1 MQSLLNKSATSLIMK
16 IKYLYIFLMLLCCST
31 ILLSCGNNA
40 NDSSSIKGEPVYLNP
55 NASIDDRIDDLLSK
69 MTLEEKAMQLN
80 AASIRK
86 TAAVEEGVEPI
97 EESIEEQ
104 IKNGIGFIE
113 NTFDQ
118 RLPEQ
123 SVAMV
128 NSLQKYLKE
137 ETRLGIP
144 AIIGTEC
151 LHGHAG
157 RNSTVFPTPLA
168 MASSWNPEL
177 VNEVFDVIGREAR
190 ARGGHEAHT
199 PVLDIGRDPRWGRIE
214 ETYGEDTYL
223 TTQMALAIISGLQ
236 GGTTGNPG
244 STHIISSPKHFA
256 GYGQVE
262 GGRNFAAT
270 PIDTKVLHDEI
281 LPPFKAVVEQTNA
294 LGMMASHC
302 EVGGVAAHGN
312 RWLLT
317 DLLRDTWGFK
327 GVIVSDYNDIKR
339 LEEFHHM
346 AATPQEAAKLGLMA
360 GMDIDL
366 PSSSAF
372 QYLKEVV
379 EAYPEL
385 EEQLDASV
393 RRILR
398 LKFMLGLFEN
408 PFTETEGVTSFIG
421 NEKHVEL
428 AEKMASESIVLLK
441 NKDMLLPLDVK
452 EIKSIAVIGPNA
464 NSDEM
469 GTYSINNDHVVN
481 ILKGITKYVGSSVK
495 VNHAEGCKIADFEN
509 IDGQDAII
517 EYSESE
523 EKESIKQAIDVVKR
537 SDVAIVCV
545 GGNLKTSR
553 EAFYRPGIAGDRSSI
568 DLLSNQKQLVL
579 DAIKTGKPVIV
590 VLMGGRPYAIP
601 EIAEKAAAIVNTFYL
616 GQTNG
621 DALAKVIFGDVNPSG
636 KLTISFLHS
645 AGQIPYYYSMKA
657 NSFYKGYWET
667 PPTPV
672 YAFGHG
678 LSYTSFEYANLII
691 EKQTFEVNEA
701 VKFSV
706 KVKNTGE
713 RAGAEVVQ
721 IYFRDKVASVTRPAK
736 LLVRFEKVWLKAGE
750 EKTLTFSLNPVTDL
764 SFTGIEL
771 KRIVEPGEFT
781 LMVGSASDDIRL
793 ERAFSMKQGS
803 KDS

>member
-1 MQSLLNKSATSLIMK
+1 MKNQLI
-16 IKYLYIFLMLLCCST
+16 
-31 ILLSCGNNA
+31 ILLAIILFGCQQNN
-40 NDSSSIKGEPVYLNP
+40 NSSNEASSTKGEAVYLNP
-55 NASIDDRIDDLLSK
+55 NASIDDRIEDLLSK

-86 TAAVEEGVEPI
+86 SAAVEEGVEPI
-97 EESIEEQ
+97 EKSIEEQ

-118 RLPEQ
+118 RKPEQ

-168 MASSWNPEL
+168 MASSWNTKL

-223 TTQMALAIISGLQ
+223 TTQMALSIISGLQ
-236 GGTTGNPG
+236 GGSEGNPG
-244 STHIISSPKHFA
+244 LTHIISSPKHFA

-270 PIDTKVLHDEI
+270 PIDEKVLHDEI

-302 EVGGVAAHGN
+302 EVAGVAAHGN
-312 RWLLT
+312 KWLLT

-327 GVIVSDYNDIKR
+327 GVVVSDYNDIKR

-346 AATPQEAAKLGLMA
+346 AETPQEAAKLGLMA

-372 QYLKEVV
+372 QYLKQVV
-379 EAYPEL
+379 EANPEL

-393 RRILR
+393 KRILR

-408 PFTETEGVTSFIG
+408 PYAEIEGVTDFVG

-428 AEKMASESIVLLK
+428 AEKIATESIVLLK
-441 NKDMLLPLDVK
+441 NTDKLLPLNVK

-464 NSDEM
+464 KSDEM
-469 GTYSINNDHVVN
+469 GTYTIENDNVVN
-481 ILKGITKYVGSSVK
+481 ILNGIQNYVGTSVK
-495 VNHAEGCKIADFEN
+495 VNYAEGCKIADFEN
-509 IDGQDAII
+509 VNGQDAII
-517 EYSESE
+517 EFTEAE
-523 EKESIKQAIDVVKR
+523 EKQSIKNAIDVVKK

-545 GGNLKTSR
+545 GGNLKTAR
-553 EAFYRPGIAGDRSSI
+553 EAFYRVGVAGDRSTI
-568 DLLSNQKQLVL
+568 DLLSNQKKLVI

-601 EIAEKAAAIVNTFYL
+601 EIAEKADAIINTFYL

-667 PPTPV
+667 PPRPV

-678 LSYTSFEYANLII
+678 LSYTSFEYTDLTI
-691 EKQTFEVNEA
+691 EKETFAINDAVN
-701 VKFSV
+701 FSV
-706 KVKNTGE
+706 KVKNTGDSD
-713 RAGAEVVQ
+713 GAEVVQ

-736 LLVRFEKVWLKAGE
+736 QLVRFDKVWLKAGE
-750 EKTLTFSLNPVTDL
+750 EKTLTFTLNPKTDL
-764 SFTGIEL
+764 SFTGIDM
-771 KRIVEPGEFT
+771 KKIVEPGEFN
-781 LMVGSASDDIRL
+781 LMAGSASDDIRL
-793 ERAFSMKQGS
+793 EKVFNIK
-803 KDS
+803 

>member
-1 MQSLLNKSATSLIMK
+1 MLTS
-16 IKYLYIFLMLLCCST
+16 CE
-31 ILLSCGNNA
+31 NNSGS
-40 NDSSSIKGEPVYLNP
+40 DESSSEQEIYKNP
-55 NASIDDRIDDLLSK
+55 EASIEDRIDDLLSK

-80 AASIRK
+80 AATIRK
-86 TAAVEEGVEPI
+86 SAAVEEGVEPI
-97 EESIEEQ
+97 EKSIEDQ

-113 NTFDQ
+113 NTFDE
-118 RLPEQ
+118 RRPEQ

-168 MASSWNPEL
+168 MASSWNTEL
-177 VNEVFDVIGREAR
+177 LNEVFDVIGREAR

-223 TTQMALAIISGLQ
+223 VSEMAKAIISGLQ
-236 GGTTGNPG
+236 GGADGNPG
-244 STHIISSPKHFA
+244 TTHIISSPKHFA

-270 PIDTKVLHDEI
+270 PIDAKVLHDEI
-281 LPPFKAVVEQTNA
+281 LPPFKAAVEQTNA

-312 RWLLT
+312 KWLLT

-346 AATPQEAAKLGLMA
+346 AATPQEAAKLGLLA

-379 EAYPEL
+379 EQNPEL

-408 PFTETEGVTSFIG
+408 PFTETEGVKAFIG
-421 NEKHVEL
+421 NEKHVAL
-428 AEKMASESIVLLK
+428 AEKMATESIVLLK
-441 NKDMLLPLDVK
+441 NEDNLLPLNSK
-452 EIKSIAVIGPNA
+452 KIKSIAVVGPNA

-469 GTYSINNDHVVN
+469 GTYSIENDNVVN
-481 ILKGITKYVGSSVK
+481 ILKGITKYVGTAVK
-495 VNHAEGCKIADFEN
+495 VNYAEGCKIADFTKV
-509 IDGQDAII
+509 DGNDAII
-517 EYSESE
+517 EFTEAEESN
-523 EKESIKQAIDVVKR
+523 SIKKAIDVVKK

-545 GGNLKTSR
+545 GGNLKTAR
-553 EAFYRPGIAGDRSSI
+553 EAFYRVGIAGDRSTI
-568 DLLSNQKQLVL
+568 DLLSNQKKLVL
-579 DAIKTGKPVIV
+579 DAIATGKPVIV
-590 VLMGGRPYAIP
+590 VLMGGRPFAIP
-601 EIAEKAAAIVNTFYL
+601 EIAEKATAIVNTFYL

-645 AGQIPYYYSMKA
+645 AGQIPYYYSMKG
-657 NSFYKGYWET
+657 NSNYKGYWET
-667 PPTPV
+667 PPAPV

-678 LSYTSFEYANLII
+678 LSYTSFEYTNLNI
-691 EKQTFEVNEA
+691 EKEAFNLDEA
-701 VKFSV
+701 VNFSV
-706 KVKNTGE
+706 KVKNTGN
-713 RAGAEVVQ
+713 RDGAEVVQ

-736 LLVRFEKVWLKAGE
+736 QLVRFEKVWLKAGE
-750 EKTLTFSLNPVTDL
+750 EKTLTFSLIPETDL
-764 SFTGIEL
+764 SFTGVEM
-771 KRIVEPGEFT
+771 KRIVETGEFN
-781 LMVGSASDDIRL
+781 LMAGSASDDIRL
-793 ERAFSMKQGS
+793 EKVFSLK
-803 KDS
+803 

>member
-1 MQSLLNKSATSLIMK
+1 MNNKYSYFLLLLSFCSA
-16 IKYLYIFLMLLCCST
+16 LLF
-31 ILLSCGNNA
+31 SCGNN
-40 NDSSSIKGEPVYLNP
+40 SSGDNASKNGQETYLNP
-55 NASIDDRIDDLLSK
+55 DASIDDRIDDLLSK

-86 TAAVEEGVEPI
+86 SAAVEEGVEPI
-97 EESIEEQ
+97 EKSIEEQ

-118 RLPEQ
+118 RKPEQ

-137 ETRLGIP
+137 NTRLGIP

-168 MASSWNPEL
+168 MASSWNPKL
-177 VNEVFDVIGREAR
+177 LNEVFDVIGREAR

-214 ETYGEDTYL
+214 ESYGEDTYL
-223 TTQMALAIISGLQ
+223 TTQMAMAIISGLQ
-236 GGTTGNPG
+236 GGSTGDPG
-244 STHIISSPKHFA
+244 VTHIISSPKHFA

-294 LGMMASHC
+294 LGMMVSHC

-312 RWLLT
+312 KWLLT

-327 GVIVSDYNDIKR
+327 GVVVSDYNDIKR

-366 PSSSAF
+366 PTSSAF
-372 QYLKEVV
+372 QYLKGVV

-385 EEQLDASV
+385 EKQLDASV
-393 RRILR
+393 KRILR

-408 PFTETEGVTSFIG
+408 PYTETEGVKAFIG
-421 NEKHVEL
+421 NEKHVAL
-428 AEKMASESIVLLK
+428 AEKMATESIVLLK
-441 NKDMLLPLDVK
+441 NADKLLPLNVNTL
-452 EIKSIAVIGPNA
+452 KSIAVIGPNA
-464 NSDEM
+464 KSDEM
-469 GTYSINNDHVVN
+469 GTYTIENDNVVN
-481 ILKGITKYVGSSVK
+481 ILKGIEKYVGTSVK
-495 VNHAEGCKIADFEN
+495 INYAEGCKIADFEN
-509 IDGQDAII
+509 INGQDAII
-517 EYSESE
+517 EFAEAE
-523 EKESIKQAIDVVKR
+523 ERQSIKKAIDAVKK

-553 EAFYRPGIAGDRSSI
+553 EAFYRQGVAGDRSTI
-568 DLLSNQKQLVL
+568 DLLSNQKKLVM

-601 EIAEKAAAIVNTFYL
+601 EIAEKANAIVNTFYL

-645 AGQIPYYYSMKA
+645 SGQIPYYYSMKA

-672 YAFGHG
+672 FAFGYG
-678 LSYTSFEYANLII
+678 LSYTTFEYADLNI
-691 EKQTFEVNEA
+691 EKETFGVNEE

-706 KVKNTGE
+706 KVKNTGDVD
-713 RAGAEVVQ
+713 GAEVVQ

-750 EKTLTFSLNPVTDL
+750 EKTLTFSLNPEIDL
-764 SFTGIEL
+764 SFTGVDL
-771 KRIVEPGEFT
+771 KKIVEPGEFN

-793 ERAFSMKQGS
+793 EKIFSVE
-803 KDS
+803 

>member
-1 MQSLLNKSATSLIMK
+1 MKQNIKKYIEMKPYKLSLMK
-16 IKYLYIFLMLLCCST
+16 NKYLYIFLLLSFGSS
-31 ILLSCGNNA
+31 IIISCGNSS
-40 NDSSSIKGEPVYLNP
+40 NDSSSTSDDAIYLNP
-55 NASIDDRIDDLLSK
+55 DASIDDRVEDLLSK

-86 TAAVEEGVEPI
+86 SAAVEEGVEPI
-97 EESIEEQ
+97 EKSIEEQ

-118 RLPEQ
+118 RKPEQ

-137 ETRLGIP
+137 NTRLGIP

-168 MASSWNPEL
+168 MASSWNTKL
-177 VNEVFDVIGREAR
+177 VNEVFDVIAREAR

-214 ETYGEDTYL
+214 ESYGEDTYL

-236 GGTTGNPG
+236 GGSEGNPG
-244 STHIISSPKHFA
+244 LTHIISSPKHFA

-270 PIDTKVLHDEI
+270 PIDEKVLHDEI

-312 RWLLT
+312 KWLLT
-317 DLLRDTWGFK
+317 ELLRDTWGFK

-379 EAYPEL
+379 EANPEL

-393 RRILR
+393 KRILR

-408 PFTETEGVTSFIG
+408 PFTETEGVTDFIG
-421 NEKHVEL
+421 NKKNVAL
-428 AEKMASESIVLLK
+428 AEKMATESVVLLK
-441 NKDMLLPLDVK
+441 NEDKLLPLNAK

-464 NSDEM
+464 KSDEM
-469 GTYSINNDHVVN
+469 GTYTIENDNVVN
-481 ILKGITKYVGSSVK
+481 ILKGIENYLGTSVK
-495 VNHAEGCKIADFEN
+495 VNYAEGCKIADFEK
-509 IDGQDAII
+509 IDGEDAII
-517 EYSESE
+517 EFTEAE
-523 EKESIKQAIDVVKR
+523 EKQSIKKAIEVVKK
-537 SDVAIVCV
+537 SDFTIVCV

-553 EAFYRPGIAGDRSSI
+553 EAFYLPGIAGDRSSI
-568 DLLSNQKQLVL
+568 DLLSNQKKLVMG
-579 DAIKTGKPVIV
+579 AIKTGKPVIV
-590 VLMGGRPYAIP
+590 VLMGGRPFAIP
-601 EIAEKAAAIVNTFYL
+601 EIARKANAIINTFYL

-636 KLTISFLHS
+636 KLTISFLHNS
-645 AGQIPYYYSMKA
+645 GQIPYYYSMKA

-667 PPTPV
+667 PRTPV

-678 LSYTSFEYANLII
+678 LSYTTFEYTDLNI
-691 EKQTFEVNEA
+691 EREAFNVDEA
-701 VKFSV
+701 VNFSV

-713 RAGAEVVQ
+713 TDGAEVVQ

-750 EKTLTFSLNPVTDL
+750 EKTLTFSLNPETDL
-764 SFTGIEL
+764 SFTGIDFR
-771 KRIVEPGEFT
+771 KIVEPGEFN
-781 LMVGSASDDIRL
+781 LMAGSASDDIRL
-793 ERAFSMKQGS
+793 EKIFSIK
-803 KDS
+803 

>member
-1 MQSLLNKSATSLIMK
+1 MNN
-16 IKYLYIFLMLLCCST
+16 KYLYFLVVLIFGSALLNSCRNSDSGDT
-31 ILLSCGNNA
+31 LSKQEIYRNF
-40 NDSSSIKGEPVYLNP
+40 E
-55 NASIDDRIDDLLSK
+55 ASIDDRIDDLLSR
-69 MTLEEKAMQLN
+69 MTLEEKVMQLN

-86 TAAVEEGVEPI
+86 SAAVEEGVEPI
-97 EESIEEQ
+97 EKSIEEQ

-118 RLPEQ
+118 RRPEQ

-128 NSLQKYLKE
+128 NSLQKFLKE
-137 ETRLGIP
+137 NTRLGIP

-157 RNSTVFPTPLA
+157 HNSTVFPTPLA
-168 MASSWNPEL
+168 MACSWNPEL
-177 VNEVFDVIGREAR
+177 LNEVFDVIGREAR

-223 TTQMALAIISGLQ
+223 TSQMAMAIISGLQ
-236 GGTTGNPG
+236 GGSDGNPG
-244 STHIISSPKHFA
+244 LTHIISSPKHFA

-270 PIDTKVLHDEI
+270 PIDAKVLHDEI
-281 LPPFKAVVEQTNA
+281 LPPFKAAVEQTNA

-312 RWLLT
+312 KWLLT

-379 EAYPEL
+379 EQNPEL
-385 EEQLDASV
+385 EVQLDASV
-393 RRILR
+393 KRILR

-408 PFTETEGVTSFIG
+408 PYTETEGVVAFIG
-421 NEKHVEL
+421 NEKHVAL
-428 AEKMASESIVLLK
+428 AEKMATESIVLLK
-441 NKDMLLPLDVK
+441 NSDKLLPLNVK
-452 EIKSIAVIGPNA
+452 NIKSIAVIGPNA
-464 NSDEM
+464 KSDEM
-469 GTYSINNDHVVN
+469 GTYTIENDNVVN
-481 ILKGITKYVGSSVK
+481 ILKGIKNYVGESVK
-495 VNHAEGCKIADFEN
+495 VNYAEGCKIADFEQ
-509 IDGQDAII
+509 IDGRDAIV
-517 EYSESE
+517 EFTEAE
-523 EKESIKQAIDVVKR
+523 EKQSIKEAIDVVKK

-545 GGNLKTSR
+545 GGNLKTAR
-553 EAFYRPGIAGDRSSI
+553 EAFYRPGIAGDRSTI
-568 DLLSNQKQLVL
+568 DLLGNQKKLVM
-579 DAIKTGKPVIV
+579 DAIATGKPVIV

-601 EIAEKAAAIVNTFYL
+601 EIAEKAVAIVNTFYL

-636 KLTISFLHS
+636 KLAISFLHT
-645 AGQIPYYYSMKA
+645 AGQIPFYYSMKA

-678 LSYTSFEYANLII
+678 LSYTSFEYSDLDI
-691 EKQTFEVNEA
+691 EKEAFVANEK

-706 KVKNTGE
+706 KVKNTGDVD
-713 RAGAEVVQ
+713 GAEVVQ

-736 LLVRFEKVWLKAGE
+736 QLVRFEKVWLKAGE
-750 EKTLTFSLNPVTDL
+750 EKTLSFILNPEIDL
-764 SFTGIEL
+764 SFTGMDM
-771 KRIVEPGEFT
+771 KKVVEPGEFN
-781 LMVGSASDDIRL
+781 LMAGSASDDIRL
-793 ERAFSMKQGS
+793 EKVFSIE
-803 KDS
+803 

>member
-1 MQSLLNKSATSLIMK
+1 MK
-16 IKYLYIFLMLLCCST
+16 TKYLYFVLFLSVCST
-31 ILLSCGNNA
+31 FLFSCRNSGSGDN
-40 NDSSSIKGEPVYLNP
+40 SPTQKVYLNP
-55 NASIDDRIDDLLSK
+55 EASIDDRIDDLLSR

-80 AASIRK
+80 AATIRK
-86 TAAVEEGVEPI
+86 SAAVEEGVEPI
-97 EESIEEQ
+97 EKSIEEQ

-113 NTFDQ
+113 NTFDE
-118 RLPEQ
+118 RRPEQ

-137 ETRLGIP
+137 NTRLGIP

-157 RNSTVFPTPLA
+157 HNSTVFPTPLA

-177 VNEVFDVIGREAR
+177 LNEVFDVVAREAR

-223 TTQMALAIISGLQ
+223 TSQMAKAIISGLQ
-236 GGTTGNPG
+236 GGADGNPG
-244 STHIISSPKHFA
+244 LTHIISSPKHFA

-270 PIDTKVLHDEI
+270 PIETKVLYDEI
-281 LPPFKAVVEQTNA
+281 LPPFKVAVEQTNA

-312 RWLLT
+312 KWLLT

-372 QYLKEVV
+372 HYLKEVV
-379 EAYPEL
+379 EQNPEL
-385 EEQLDASV
+385 EDQLDASV

-408 PFTETEGVTSFIG
+408 PYTETEGVVSFIG
-421 NEKHVEL
+421 NEKHVAL
-428 AEKMASESIVLLK
+428 AEKMATESIVLLK
-441 NKDMLLPLDVK
+441 NNNKLLPLNTK
-452 EIKSIAVIGPNA
+452 NLKSIAVIGPNA
-464 NSDEM
+464 KSDEM
-469 GTYSINNDHVVN
+469 GTYTIKNDNVVN
-481 ILKGITKYVGSSVK
+481 ILKGITNYVDSSVK
-495 VNHAEGCKIADFEN
+495 VNYAEGCKIADFTKV
-509 IDGQDAII
+509 DGYDAII
-517 EYSESE
+517 EYTEAE
-523 EKESIKQAIDVVKR
+523 EKQSIKQAIDLVKK

-545 GGNLKTSR
+545 GGNLQTSR

-568 DLLSNQKQLVL
+568 DLLSNQKKLVM

-590 VLMGGRPYAIP
+590 VLMGGRPFAIP
-601 EIAEKAAAIVNTFYL
+601 EIADKADAILNTFYL

-645 AGQIPYYYSMKA
+645 SGQIPYYYSMKG
-657 NSFYKGYWET
+657 NSNYKGYWET
-667 PPTPV
+667 PPAPV

-678 LSYTSFEYANLII
+678 LSYTTFDYSELNID
-691 EKQTFEVNEA
+691 KQAVATNEE

-706 KVKNTGE
+706 KVKNTGKVD
-713 RAGAEVVQ
+713 GAEVVQ
-721 IYFRDKVASVTRPAK
+721 IYLRDKVASVTRPAK
-736 LLVRFEKVWLKAGE
+736 LLVRFQKVWLNAGE
-750 EKTLTFSLNPVTDL
+750 EKTLTFSLKPETDL
-764 SFTGIEL
+764 SFTGAEL
-771 KRIVEPGEFT
+771 KRIVEPGEFN
-781 LMVGSASDDIRL
+781 LMAGSASDDIRL
-793 ERAFSMKQGS
+793 EKVFSIE
-803 KDS
+803 

>member
-1 MQSLLNKSATSLIMK
+1 MFSSGYGKEKHQRS
-16 IKYLYIFLMLLCCST
+16 
-31 ILLSCGNNA
+31 
-40 NDSSSIKGEPVYLNP
+40 DHSSSKEEPSTYKNP
-55 NASIDDRIDDLLSK
+55 NASIDARVADLLSK
-69 MTLEEKAMQLN
+69 MTLEEKVMQLN

-86 TAAVEEGVEPI
+86 SAAVEEGVEPI
-97 EESIEEQ
+97 EKSIEEQ

-137 ETRLGIP
+137 KTRLGIP

-168 MASSWNPEL
+168 MASSWNPKL

-223 TTQMALAIISGLQ
+223 TTQMGLAIISGLQ
-236 GGTTGNPG
+236 GGSDGNPG
-244 STHIISSPKHFA
+244 LTHIISSPKHFA

-270 PIDTKVLHDEI
+270 PIDSKVLHDEI

-312 RWLLT
+312 KWLLT

-379 EAYPEL
+379 AENPEL
-385 EEQLDASV
+385 EKQLDASV

-408 PFTETEGVTSFIG
+408 PFTETEGVSSFIG

-428 AEKMASESIVLLK
+428 AEKMATESIVLLK
-441 NKDMLLPLDVK
+441 NENKLLPLNEK

-464 NSDEM
+464 KSDEM
-469 GTYSINNDHVVN
+469 GTYTIENDNVIN
-481 ILKGITKYVGSSVK
+481 ILKGIEDYVGTSVK
-495 VNHAEGCKIADFEN
+495 INYAEGCKIAKFDQVN
-509 IDGQDAII
+509 GQDVII
-517 EYSESE
+517 EYTEAE
-523 EKESIKQAIDVVKR
+523 ERESIKNAIDVVKQ
-537 SDVAIVCV
+537 SDISIVCV

-553 EAFYRPGIAGDRSSI
+553 EAFYRPGVAGDRSTI
-568 DLLSNQKQLVL
+568 DLLSNQKKLVL
-579 DAIKTGKPVIV
+579 DAIKTGKPVVV

-601 EIAEKAAAIVNTFYL
+601 EIAEKADAILNTFYL

-621 DALAKVIFGDVNPSG
+621 EALAKVIFGDVNPSG
-636 KLTISFLHS
+636 KLAISFLHS
-645 AGQIPYYYSMKA
+645 SGQIPFYYSMKA

-667 PPTPV
+667 PPSPV

-678 LSYTSFEYANLII
+678 LSYTSFEYTNLHI
-691 EKQTFEVNEA
+691 EKDAFNEDEA

-706 KVKNTGE
+706 KVKNTGKKD
-713 RAGAEVVQ
+713 GAEVVQ

-750 EKTLTFSLNPVTDL
+750 EKTLTFSLNPKTDL
-764 SFTGIEL
+764 SFTGADL
-771 KRIVEPGEFT
+771 KRIVEPGEFN
-781 LMVGSASDDIRL
+781 LMAGSASDDIRL
-793 ERAFSMKQGS
+793 EKVFSIK
-803 KDS
+803 

>member
-1 MQSLLNKSATSLIMK
+1 MKNQLLVLLVIILFGCQQNNNKSDQVSSKGVEAT
-16 IKYLYIFLMLLCCST
+16 
-31 ILLSCGNNA
+31 
-40 NDSSSIKGEPVYLNP
+40 YLNP
-55 NASIDDRIDDLLSK
+55 NASIDDRIDDLISK

-86 TAAVEEGVEPI
+86 SAAVEEGVEPI
-97 EESIEEQ
+97 EKSIEEQ

-118 RLPEQ
+118 RRPEQ

-128 NSLQKYLKE
+128 NTLQKYLKE

-177 VNEVFDVIGREAR
+177 LNEVFDVIGREAR

-223 TTQMALAIISGLQ
+223 TMQMAMAIISGLQ
-236 GGTTGNPG
+236 GGSEGNPG
-244 STHIISSPKHFA
+244 LTHIISSPKHFA

-270 PIDTKVLHDEI
+270 PIDAKVLHDEI
-281 LPPFKAVVEQTNA
+281 LPPFKAAVEQTNA

-312 RWLLT
+312 KWLLT

-379 EAYPEL
+379 EANPEL

-393 RRILR
+393 TRILR
-398 LKFMLGLFEN
+398 LKFILGLFEN
-408 PFTETEGVTSFIG
+408 PFTETKNLSSFIG
-421 NEKHVEL
+421 NEKHVAL
-428 AEKMASESIVLLK
+428 AEKMATESIVLLK
-441 NKDMLLPLDVK
+441 NEDNLLPLNSK
-452 EIKSIAVIGPNA
+452 KIKSIAVVGPNA

-469 GTYSINNDHVVN
+469 GTYTIENDNVVN
-481 ILKGITKYVGSSVK
+481 ILKGITKYVGTAVK
-495 VNHAEGCKIADFEN
+495 VNYAEGCKIAGFTK
-509 IDGQDAII
+509 IDGNDAII
-517 EYSESE
+517 EFTEAEESN
-523 EKESIKQAIDVVKR
+523 SIKKAIDVVKK
-537 SDVAIVCV
+537 SDIAMVCV
-545 GGNLKTSR
+545 GGNLKTAR
-553 EAFYRPGIAGDRSSI
+553 EAFYRVGIAGDRSSI
-568 DLLSNQKQLVL
+568 DLLSNQKKLVL
-579 DAIKTGKPVIV
+579 DAIKTGKPVVV

-601 EIAEKAAAIVNTFYL
+601 EIAEKADAIVNTFYL

-645 AGQIPYYYSMKA
+645 VGQIPYYYSMKA

-667 PPTPV
+667 PPMPV

-678 LSYTSFEYANLII
+678 LSYTSFEYADLNI
-691 EKQTFEVNEA
+691 EKEAFEMSEA
-701 VKFSV
+701 VNFSV
-706 KVKNTGE
+706 KVKNSGKTD
-713 RAGAEVVQ
+713 GAEVVQ
-721 IYFRDKVASVTRPAK
+721 IYFRDKVASVTRPEK
-736 LLVRFEKVWLKAGE
+736 LLIRFEKVWLDSGE
-750 EKTLTFSLNPVTDL
+750 EKTLTFSLNPETDL
-764 SFTGIEL
+764 SFTGIDL
-771 KRIVEPGEFT
+771 KRVVEPGEFT

-793 ERAFSMKQGS
+793 EKVFSLE
-803 KDS
+803 

>member
-1 MQSLLNKSATSLIMK
+1 MKNQLL
-16 IKYLYIFLMLLCCST
+16 
-31 ILLSCGNNA
+31 ILLVIILFGCQKNNI
-40 NDSSSIKGEPVYLNP
+40 NSDKTSSTGGEATYLNA

-80 AASIRK
+80 AATIRK
-86 TAAVEEGVEPI
+86 SAAVEEGVEPI
-97 EESIEEQ
+97 EKSIEEQ

-118 RLPEQ
+118 RGPEQ
-123 SVAMV
+123 SVSMV
-128 NSLQKYLKE
+128 NSLQKFLKE
-137 ETRLGIP
+137 KTRLGIP

-157 RNSTVFPTPLA
+157 HNSTVFPTPLA
-168 MASSWNPEL
+168 MACSWNPEL
-177 VNEVFDVIGREAR
+177 LNEVFDVIGREAR

-236 GGTTGNPG
+236 GGSEGNPG
-244 STHIISSPKHFA
+244 LTHIISSPKHFA

-312 RWLLT
+312 KWLLT

-346 AATPQEAAKLGLMA
+346 AETPQDAAKLGLIA

-379 EAYPEL
+379 EQNPEL

-408 PFTETEGVTSFIG
+408 PFTETEGVKAFIG
-421 NEKHVEL
+421 NEEHVAL
-428 AEKMASESIVLLK
+428 AEKMATESIVLLK
-441 NKDMLLPLDVK
+441 NEDNLLPLNSK
-452 EIKSIAVIGPNA
+452 KIKSIAVIGPNA

-469 GTYSINNDHVVN
+469 GTYTIENDNVVN
-481 ILKGITKYVGSSVK
+481 ILKGITKYVGTAVK
-495 VNHAEGCKIADFEN
+495 VNYAEGCKIADFTKV
-509 IDGQDAII
+509 DGNDAII
-517 EYSESE
+517 EFTEAEESN
-523 EKESIKQAIDVVKR
+523 SIKKAIGVVKK

-545 GGNLKTSR
+545 GGNLKTAR
-553 EAFYRPGIAGDRSSI
+553 EAFYRVGIAGDRSTI
-568 DLLSNQKQLVL
+568 DLLSNQKKLVL
-579 DAIKTGKPVIV
+579 DAIATGKPVIV
-590 VLMGGRPYAIP
+590 VLMGGRPFAIP
-601 EIAEKAAAIVNTFYL
+601 EIAEKATAIVNTFYL

-636 KLTISFLHS
+636 KLAVSFLHS

-657 NSFYKGYWET
+657 NSNYKGYWET
-667 PPTPV
+667 PPAPV

-678 LSYTSFEYANLII
+678 LSYTSFEYTNLNI
-691 EKQTFEVNEA
+691 EKEAFNLDEVVNL
-701 VKFSV
+701 SV
-706 KVKNTGE
+706 KVKNTGN
-713 RAGAEVVQ
+713 RDGAEVVQ

-736 LLVRFEKVWLKAGE
+736 QLVRFEKVWLKAGE
-750 EKTLTFSLNPVTDL
+750 EKTLTFSLKPETDL
-764 SFTGIEL
+764 SFTGAEM
-771 KRIVEPGEFT
+771 KRIVEPGEFN
-781 LMVGSASDDIRL
+781 LMAGSASDDIRL
-793 ERAFSMKQGS
+793 EKVFSLK
-803 KDS
+803 

>member
-1 MQSLLNKSATSLIMK
+1 MKKRISIILAVLLFVACQQKRTDGVSENAEAT
-16 IKYLYIFLMLLCCST
+16 YQ
-31 ILLSCGNNA
+31 
-40 NDSSSIKGEPVYLNP
+40 NP
-55 NASIDDRIDDLLSK
+55 NASIDDRVDDLLSK

-86 TAAVEEGVEPI
+86 SAAVEEGVEPI
-97 EESIEEQ
+97 EKSIEEQ

-137 ETRLGIP
+137 NTRLGIP

-168 MASSWNPEL
+168 MASSWNPKL

-223 TTQMALAIISGLQ
+223 TTQMALSIISGLQ
-236 GGTTGNPG
+236 GGMSGNPG
-244 STHIISSPKHFA
+244 MTHIISSPKHFA

-270 PIDTKVLHDEI
+270 PIDTKVLHDDI
-281 LPPFKAVVEQTNA
+281 LPPFKAVVEQANA

-312 RWLLT
+312 KWLLT

-327 GVIVSDYNDIKR
+327 GIVVSDYNDIKR

-346 AATPQEAAKLGLMA
+346 AATPQEAAMLGLLA

-379 EAYPEL
+379 EQNPEL
-385 EEQLDASV
+385 EKQLDESV
-393 RRILR
+393 KRILR

-408 PFTETEGVTSFIG
+408 PYTETEGLASFIG

-428 AEKMASESIVLLK
+428 AEKMATESIVLLK
-441 NKDMLLPLDVK
+441 NADNLLPLNSK
-452 EIKSIAVIGPNA
+452 KIKNIAVIGPNA
-464 NSDEM
+464 ASDEM
-469 GTYSINNDHVVN
+469 GTYTIKNDHVVN
-481 ILKGITKYVGSSVK
+481 ILKGITNYVGTSVK
-495 VNHAEGCKIADFEN
+495 VNYAEGCKIAKFDN
-509 IDGQDAII
+509 VNGQDAII
-517 EYSESE
+517 EYTEAE
-523 EKESIKQAIDVVKR
+523 ERESIQKAIDVVKK

-545 GGNLKTSR
+545 GGNLTTSR
-553 EAFYRPGIAGDRSSI
+553 EAFYRPGVAGDRSTI
-568 DLLSNQKQLVL
+568 DLLSNQKKLVM
-579 DAIKTGKPVIV
+579 DAIKTGKPVVV

-601 EIAEKAAAIVNTFYL
+601 EIAEKANAIVNTFYL

-645 AGQIPYYYSMKA
+645 SGQIPYYYSMKA

-678 LSYTSFEYANLII
+678 LSYTSFEYTDLNIDKEAFNVD
-691 EKQTFEVNEA
+691 EDVTF
-701 VKFSV
+701 SL

-713 RAGAEVVQ
+713 RDGAEVVQ

-750 EKTLTFSLNPVTDL
+750 EKTLEFSLVPETDL
-764 SFTGIEL
+764 SFTGVDL
-771 KRIVEPGEFT
+771 KRIVEPGEFN
-781 LMVGSASDDIRL
+781 LMAGSASDNIRL
-793 ERAFSMKQGS
+793 EKIFSIK
-803 KDS
+803 

>member
-1 MQSLLNKSATSLIMK
+1 MK
-16 IKYLYIFLMLLCCST
+16 NKYLHLFL
-31 ILLSCGNNA
+31 LLSLCSVLLSNSEKEQSTPEGKA
-40 NDSSSIKGEPVYLNP
+40 SKSLPVYLNP
-55 NASIDDRIDDLLSK
+55 NVGIDTRVDDLLSR
-69 MTLEEKAMQLN
+69 MTLQEKAAQLN

-86 TAAVEEGVEPI
+86 SAAVEEGVEPI
-97 EESIEEQ
+97 EKSIEEQ
-104 IKNGIGFIE
+104 IKHGIGFIE

-118 RLPEQ
+118 RRPKQ

-128 NSLQKYLKE
+128 NSLQKHLKE
-137 ETRLGIP
+137 NTRLGIP

-168 MASSWNPEL
+168 MASSWNPKL
-177 VNEVFDVIGREAR
+177 LREVFDVIGREAR

-223 TTQMALAIISGLQ
+223 TSQMAMAIISGLQ
-236 GGTTGNPG
+236 GGPTGNPG
-244 STHIISSPKHFA
+244 QSHIISSPKHFA

-270 PIDTKVLHDEI
+270 PIELKVLHDEI
-281 LPPFKAVVEQTNA
+281 LPPFKAAVEQTNA

-312 RWLLT
+312 KWLLT

-327 GVIVSDYNDIKR
+327 GIIVSDYNDIKR

-346 AATPQEAAKLGLMA
+346 AATPQEAAKLGLLA

-372 QYLKEVV
+372 QYLKDVV
-379 EAYPEL
+379 EENPEL
-385 EEQLDASV
+385 EQQLDASV
-393 RRILR
+393 KRILR

-408 PFTETEGVTSFIG
+408 PFTEIENVTAFIG

-428 AEKMASESIVLLK
+428 AEKMATESIVLLK
-441 NKDMLLPLDVK
+441 NSNKLLPLNLK
-452 EIKSIAVIGPNA
+452 EIKDIALIGPNA
-464 NSDEM
+464 KSNEM
-469 GTYSINNDHVVN
+469 GTYTIENDNVVN
-481 ILKGITKYVGSSVK
+481 ILNGIKKHVGTSASV
-495 VNHAEGCKIADFEN
+495 HYAEGCKIAKFDKVN
-509 IDGQDAII
+509 GQDVIVQYTEAEEQTAMEEAINVV
-517 EYSESE
+517 
-523 EKESIKQAIDVVKR
+523 KESDL
-537 SDVAIVCV
+537 AIVCV

-568 DLLSNQKQLVL
+568 DLLGNQKKLVM
-579 DAIKTGKPVIV
+579 DAINTGKPVIV
-590 VLMGGRPYAIP
+590 VLMGGRPFAIP
-601 EIAEKAAAIVNTFYL
+601 EIAKKADAIVNTFYL

-621 DALAKVIFGDVNPSG
+621 DALAKVLFGAVNPSG
-636 KLTISFLHS
+636 KLAVSFLHS
-645 AGQIPYYYSMKA
+645 SGQIPFYYSMKA

-667 PPTPV
+667 PPRPV

-678 LSYTSFEYANLII
+678 LSYTSFGYSALTL
-691 EKQTFEVNEA
+691 EKETFAVNDEI
-701 VKFSV
+701 KFSL
-706 KVKNTGE
+706 KVKNTGK
-713 RAGAEVVQ
+713 ADGAEVVQ

-736 LLVRFEKVWLKAGE
+736 LLVRFKKVWLKAGE
-750 EKTLTFSLNPVTDL
+750 EQTLTFSINPKTDL
-764 SFTGIEL
+764 SFTGANL
-771 KRIVEPGEFT
+771 QRIVESGEFN

-793 ERAFSMKQGS
+793 EKVFSIK
-803 KDS
+803 

>member
-1 MQSLLNKSATSLIMK
+1 MNIKFSYFLLLLFFCNTLLTS
-16 IKYLYIFLMLLCCST
+16 CE
-31 ILLSCGNNA
+31 NNSGS
-40 NDSSSIKGEPVYLNP
+40 DESSSEQEIYKNP
-55 NASIDDRIDDLLSK
+55 EASIEDRIDDLLSK

-80 AASIRK
+80 AATIRK
-86 TAAVEEGVEPI
+86 SAAVEEGVEPI
-97 EESIEEQ
+97 EKSIEDQ

-113 NTFDQ
+113 NTFDE
-118 RLPEQ
+118 RRPEQ

-168 MASSWNPEL
+168 MASSWNTEL
-177 VNEVFDVIGREAR
+177 LNEVFDVIGREAR

-223 TTQMALAIISGLQ
+223 VSEMAKAIISGLQ
-236 GGTTGNPG
+236 GGADGNPG
-244 STHIISSPKHFA
+244 TTHIISSPKHFA

-270 PIDTKVLHDEI
+270 PIDAKVLHDEI
-281 LPPFKAVVEQTNA
+281 LPPFKAAVEQTNA

-312 RWLLT
+312 KWLLT

-346 AATPQEAAKLGLMA
+346 AATPQEAAKLGLLA

-379 EAYPEL
+379 EQNPEL

-408 PFTETEGVTSFIG
+408 PFTETEGVKAFIG
-421 NEKHVEL
+421 NEKHVAL
-428 AEKMASESIVLLK
+428 AEKMATESIVLLK
-441 NKDMLLPLDVK
+441 NEDNLLPLNSK
-452 EIKSIAVIGPNA
+452 KIKSIAVVGPNA

-469 GTYSINNDHVVN
+469 GTYSIENDNVVN
-481 ILKGITKYVGSSVK
+481 ILKGITKYVGTAVK
-495 VNHAEGCKIADFEN
+495 VNYAEGCKIADFTKV
-509 IDGQDAII
+509 DGNDAII
-517 EYSESE
+517 EFTEAEESN
-523 EKESIKQAIDVVKR
+523 SIKKAIDVVKK

-545 GGNLKTSR
+545 GGNLKTAR
-553 EAFYRPGIAGDRSSI
+553 EAFYRVGIAGDRSTI
-568 DLLSNQKQLVL
+568 DLLSNQKKLVL
-579 DAIKTGKPVIV
+579 DAIATGKPVIV
-590 VLMGGRPYAIP
+590 VLMGGRPFAIP
-601 EIAEKAAAIVNTFYL
+601 EIAEKATAIVNTFYL

-645 AGQIPYYYSMKA
+645 AGQIPYYYSMKG
-657 NSFYKGYWET
+657 NSNYKGYWET
-667 PPTPV
+667 PPAPV

-678 LSYTSFEYANLII
+678 LSYTSFEYTNLNI
-691 EKQTFEVNEA
+691 EKEAFNLDEA
-701 VKFSV
+701 VNFSV
-706 KVKNTGE
+706 KVKNTGN
-713 RAGAEVVQ
+713 RDGAEVVQ

-736 LLVRFEKVWLKAGE
+736 QLVRFEKVWLKAGE
-750 EKTLTFSLNPVTDL
+750 EKTLTFSLIPETDL
-764 SFTGIEL
+764 SFTGVEM
-771 KRIVEPGEFT
+771 KRIVETGEFN
-781 LMVGSASDDIRL
+781 LMAGSASDDIRL
-793 ERAFSMKQGS
+793 EKVFSLK
-803 KDS
+803 

>member
-1 MQSLLNKSATSLIMK
+1 MK
-16 IKYLYIFLMLLCCST
+16 NKYLYIFMGLA
-31 ILLSCGNNA
+31 LSSVLFISGKKYISLG
-40 NDSSSIKGEPVYLNP
+40 DQPSKKGIAIYKNP
-55 NASIDDRIDDLLSK
+55 NANINDRVNDLLSK

-80 AASIRK
+80 SASIRK
-86 TAAVEEGVEPI
+86 SAAVEEGVELI
-97 EESIEEQ
+97 EKSIEEQ
-104 IKNGIGFIE
+104 LKNGIGFIE

-118 RLPEQ
+118 RMPEK
-123 SVAMV
+123 SVEMV

-137 ETRLGIP
+137 KTRLGIP

-168 MASSWNPEL
+168 MASSWNTKL

-190 ARGGHEAHT
+190 TRGGHEAHT

-223 TTQMALAIISGLQ
+223 TTQMAISIISGLQ

-244 STHIISSPKHFA
+244 LTHVIASPKHFA

-270 PIDTKVLHDEI
+270 PIDTKVLFDEI

-302 EVGGVAAHGN
+302 EVDGVPAHGN
-312 RWLLT
+312 KWLLT
-317 DLLRDTWGFK
+317 DLLRNTWGFK
-327 GVIVSDYNDIKR
+327 GIVVSDYNDIKR
-339 LEEFHHM
+339 LEEFHHI
-346 AATPQEAAKLGLMA
+346 AATTQEAAKLGLIA

-366 PSSSAF
+366 PSASAF
-372 QYLKEVV
+372 KYLQEVV
-379 EAYPEL
+379 EENPALVKE
-385 EEQLDASV
+385 LDASV
-393 RRILR
+393 KRILR

-408 PFTETEGVTSFIG
+408 PYTETKGVSDFIG
-421 NEKHVEL
+421 NKKHVAL
-428 AEKMASESIVLLK
+428 AEKIATESVVLLK
-441 NKDMLLPLDVK
+441 NTNNILPLNVK
-452 EIKSIAVIGPNA
+452 EIKNIAVIGPNA

-469 GTYSINNDHVVN
+469 GTYSMKNDDVVS
-481 ILKGITKYVGSSVK
+481 ILKGIKNYVGKSVK
-495 VNHAEGCKIADFEN
+495 VNYEEGCKIAKFEN
-509 IDGQDAII
+509 KNGQDRLI
-517 EYSESE
+517 EYTESE
-523 EKESIKQAIDVVKR
+523 EKESMIKAIDLVKK

-545 GGNLKTSR
+545 GGNEKTSR
-553 EAFYRPGIAGDRSSI
+553 EAFYRPGVAGDRSTI
-568 DLLSNQKQLVL
+568 DLLGNQKKLVM
-579 DAIKTGKPVIV
+579 DAIATGKPVIV

-601 EIAEKAAAIVNTFYL
+601 EIAEKASAIVNTFYL

-621 DALAKVIFGDVNPSG
+621 DALSKVIFGAVNPSG

-645 AGQIPYYYSMKA
+645 AGQIPFYYSMKA

-678 LSYTSFEYANLII
+678 LSYTSFEYSDLNI
-691 EKQTFEVNEA
+691 EKEVFDMNEA
-701 VKFSV
+701 VTFSV
-706 KVKNTGE
+706 KVKNTGKID
-713 RAGAEVVQ
+713 GAEIAQ
-721 IYFRDKVASVTRPAK
+721 IYFRDKVASVTRPAQ

-750 EKTLTFSLNPVTDL
+750 EKTLTFALNPEKDL
-764 SFTGIEL
+764 SFTGIDL
-771 KRIVEPGEFT
+771 KKVVEPGEFN
-781 LMVGSASDDIRL
+781 LMVGGASDDIRL
-793 ERAFSMKQGS
+793 EKIFRLK
-803 KDS
+803 

>member
-1 MQSLLNKSATSLIMK
+1 MVVLLFASCQQNRNESAS
-16 IKYLYIFLMLLCCST
+16 
-31 ILLSCGNNA
+31 GNA
-40 NDSSSIKGEPVYLNP
+40 EAIYQNP
-55 NASIDDRIDDLLSK
+55 NASIEERVEDLLSK

-86 TAAVEEGVEPI
+86 SAAVEEGVEPI
-97 EESIEEQ
+97 EASIEEQ

-137 ETRLGIP
+137 KTRLGIP

-168 MASSWNPEL
+168 MASSWNPKL
-177 VNEVFDVIGREAR
+177 VNEVFDVVGREAR

-236 GGTTGNPG
+236 GGMSGNPG
-244 STHIISSPKHFA
+244 LTHIISSPKHFA

-270 PIDTKVLHDEI
+270 PIDTKVLHDDI
-281 LPPFKAVVEQTNA
+281 LPPFKAVVEQANA

-302 EVGGVAAHGN
+302 EVDGVPAHGN
-312 RWLLT
+312 KWLLT
-317 DLLRDTWGFK
+317 ELLRNTWGFK
-327 GVIVSDYNDIKR
+327 GVVVSDYNDIKR
-339 LEEFHHM
+339 LEEFHHI
-346 AATPQEAAKLGLMA
+346 AATPQEAAKFGLIA

-372 QYLKEVV
+372 QYLKQVV
-379 EAYPEL
+379 EENPEL
-385 EEQLDASV
+385 EKQLDASV
-393 RRILR
+393 KRILR

-408 PFTETEGVTSFIG
+408 PYTETKDVASFIG

-428 AEKMASESIVLLK
+428 AEKIATESIVLLK
-441 NKDMLLPLDVK
+441 NTDKLLPLNLK

-464 NSDEM
+464 KSDEM
-469 GTYSINNDHVVN
+469 GTYTIKNDKVVN
-481 ILKGITKYVGSSVK
+481 ILNGITKYVGTSVK
-495 VNHAEGCKIADFEN
+495 VNYAEGCKIADFEKVN
-509 IDGQDAII
+509 GYDAII
-517 EYSESE
+517 EYTEAE
-523 EKESIKQAIDVVKR
+523 EKESMKEAIDVVKK

-545 GGNLKTSR
+545 GGNLTTSR
-553 EAFYRPGIAGDRSSI
+553 EAFYRPGVAGDRSSI
-568 DLLSNQKQLVL
+568 DLLGNQEKLVL
-579 DAIKTGKPVIV
+579 DAVKTGKPVIV

-601 EIAEKAAAIVNTFYL
+601 EIAEQADAILNTFYL

-636 KLTISFLHS
+636 KLTISFLHTS
-645 AGQIPYYYSMKA
+645 GQIPYYYSMKA

-678 LSYTSFEYANLII
+678 LSYTSFEYSDLAI
-691 EKQTFEVNEA
+691 EKEVFSVDEA

-713 RAGAEVVQ
+713 RDGAEVVQ
-721 IYFRDKVASVTRPAK
+721 IYYRDKVASVTRPAK

-750 EKTLTFSLNPVTDL
+750 EKTIDFSLDPKTDL
-764 SFTGIEL
+764 SFTGVDL
-771 KRIVEPGEFT
+771 KRIVEPGEFN
-781 LMVGSASDDIRL
+781 LMAGSASDDIRL
-793 ERAFSMKQGS
+793 EKGFSIK
-803 KDS
+803 

>member
-1 MQSLLNKSATSLIMK
+1 MNIKFSYFLLLLFFCNTLLTS
-16 IKYLYIFLMLLCCST
+16 CE
-31 ILLSCGNNA
+31 NNSGS
-40 NDSSSIKGEPVYLNP
+40 DESSSEQEIYKNP
-55 NASIDDRIDDLLSK
+55 EASIEDRIDDLLSK

-80 AASIRK
+80 AATIRK
-86 TAAVEEGVEPI
+86 SAAVEEGVEPI
-97 EESIEEQ
+97 EKSIEDQ

-113 NTFDQ
+113 NTFDE
-118 RLPEQ
+118 RRPEQ

-168 MASSWNPEL
+168 MASSWNTEL
-177 VNEVFDVIGREAR
+177 LNEVFDVIGREAR

-223 TTQMALAIISGLQ
+223 VSEMAKAIISGLQ
-236 GGTTGNPG
+236 GGADGNPG
-244 STHIISSPKHFA
+244 TTHIISSPKHFA

-270 PIDTKVLHDEI
+270 PIDAKVLHDEI
-281 LPPFKAVVEQTNA
+281 LPPFKAAVEQTNA

-312 RWLLT
+312 KWLLT
-317 DLLRDTWGFK
+317 ELLRNTWGFK

-346 AATPQEAAKLGLMA
+346 AATPQEAAKLGLLA

-379 EAYPEL
+379 EQNPEL

-408 PFTETEGVTSFIG
+408 PFTETEGVKAFIG
-421 NEKHVEL
+421 NEKHVAL
-428 AEKMASESIVLLK
+428 AEKMATESIVLLK
-441 NKDMLLPLDVK
+441 NEDNLLPLNSK
-452 EIKSIAVIGPNA
+452 KIKSIAVVGPNA

-469 GTYSINNDHVVN
+469 GTYSIENDNVVN
-481 ILKGITKYVGSSVK
+481 ILKGITKYVGTAVK
-495 VNHAEGCKIADFEN
+495 VNYAEGCKIADFTKV
-509 IDGQDAII
+509 DGNDAII
-517 EYSESE
+517 EFTEAEESN
-523 EKESIKQAIDVVKR
+523 SIKKAIDVVKK

-545 GGNLKTSR
+545 GGNLKTAR
-553 EAFYRPGIAGDRSSI
+553 EAFYRVGIAGDRSTI
-568 DLLSNQKQLVL
+568 DLLSNQKKLVL
-579 DAIKTGKPVIV
+579 DAIATGKPVIV
-590 VLMGGRPYAIP
+590 VLMGGRPFAIP
-601 EIAEKAAAIVNTFYL
+601 EIAEKATAIVNTFYL

-645 AGQIPYYYSMKA
+645 AGQIPYYYSMKG
-657 NSFYKGYWET
+657 NSNYKGYWET
-667 PPTPV
+667 PPAPV

-678 LSYTSFEYANLII
+678 LSYTSFEYTNLNI
-691 EKQTFEVNEA
+691 EKEAFNLDEA
-701 VKFSV
+701 VNFSV
-706 KVKNTGE
+706 KVKNTGN
-713 RAGAEVVQ
+713 RDGAEVVQ

-736 LLVRFEKVWLKAGE
+736 QLVRFEKVWLKAGE
-750 EKTLTFSLNPVTDL
+750 EKTLTFSLIPETDL
-764 SFTGIEL
+764 SFTGVEM
-771 KRIVEPGEFT
+771 KRIVETGEFN
-781 LMVGSASDDIRL
+781 LMAGSASDDIRL
-793 ERAFSMKQGS
+793 EKVFSLK
-803 KDS
+803 